1 MVEVFVQEFSSMRS
15 SISIFTAGSWI
26 SSSFS
31 RWLLGQ
37 YATLIFLWA
46 HTSIL
51 LVARFVGPPQS
62 PHSVSPLNRWGW
74 SCSWGSRICP
84 SGEPESLSPGA
95 ALRPPALEHFWA
107 LFQTSRETMGSWASS
122 FVAISS

>member
-1 MVEVFVQEFSSMRS
+1 MRS
-15 SISIFTAGSWI
+15 SISIFTAGSWT

-37 YATLIFLWA
+37 YATLIFLCE

-51 LVARFVGPPQS
+51 SAARFVGLPQS
-62 PHSVSPLNRWGW
+62 PHSVSPLNLLGLELLL
-74 SCSWGSRICP
+74 GEPDLP
-84 SGEPESLSPGA
+84 SGEPESLSGELEPLSLELLLG
-95 ALRPPALEHFWA
+95 LRLSSISWA
-107 LFQTSRETMGSWASS
+107 LSQTPGKTMGSWASS